1 MKKIFFFLMLLTGLA
16 TMTVSAQQTLTV
28 ADGTTTNGYV
38 PVYGYYEDAFLQS
51 QTIYPASLLT
61 SMVGEPIQS
70 MTFYLTSSAIL
81 TSTFAVKV
89 GTTTD
94 ATFGTAF
101 LTSPSTTVYTGTF
114 TVSNNQ
120 ITLNF
125 STPFQYTGGNLLVEV
140 STVSTT
146 GDNYSETEFY
156 GISSTGS
163 SISGYSYSGISS
175 ITSPSVRNFIPKT
188 TFNYGTIS
196 CYVPSDF
203 SVLASEINSI
213 TLNWRDVNNTGATY
227 TIYDMSDTSVVA
239 SGITDTTYEVMGLTA
254 ATNYTF
260 GIVADCGGGDMSNMV
275 TVQAQTSACALTDQC
290 SYTIVK
296 NDSYGDGWNGAA
308 INVYANN
315 MLVATLGLTSGYTAT
330 ETLNVCDNTTLS
342 FVWASG
348 NFDYEASFSIYDIN
362 SILIFSTD
370 DASTLTSSNFFT
382 TLTNCT
388 PASCMPVTA
397 FTVDSTT
404 VSSIFL
410 SWTDTINT
418 YATYTIYDMSDTSVV
433 ISGLS
438 STDYE
443 VTNLTANTLYNFGV
457 AADCGSG
464 DMSFMMMVSGR
475 TDCAMLTTLPYT
487 CGFEANELPSSESY
501 LLPICWTKYNDSNGS
516 SNYYPYAYSNYPH
529 TGSRALY
536 FYSYSS
542 SSYAD
547 TMMAVLPPLDNTIYP
562 MNGNQLCFWMR
573 TTSTSYTYKVFVGTL
588 SDPTDP
594 STFVT
599 AQAIDVTGTTYNQ
612 YEVLLTNAPAGNNYV
627 AIMVPRQ
634 TNSGSIYI
642 DDVTLME
649 IPTCP
654 APTQFEVSNLTSS
667 SATFTWHEVASAQQ
681 WEIAYGQAGFNPD
694 ATTANFNTVTANDTT
709 VTINNLVSGTLYHA
723 YLRANC
729 GTNDNSEWRGPLSLA
744 PGSYNMQNVGWDTL
758 YSCGAVIYD
767 DGGATGN
774 YSNNCDSYLVIY
786 PDQPGNMVSVS
797 GTLTAESS
805 TWDYL
810 VIYDGDSAGTANQ
823 LFKTSQTGASSPF
836 TIPAITS
843 TTGPLTI
850 YFHTDNSGQYPG
862 FELVTTCYS
871 CYAPAITVSN
881 VTSSEATVFWSSF
894 TGTETD
900 FEVAYGPVGFNP
912 DTVQPENASGYSYDI
927 TGLTSDMAYD
937 VYVRTSCGGN
947 SYSSWSTVQ
956 HFTTLPTCPVP
967 TGLTNLTLTTTSADI
982 SWTHGGQES
991 EWEVMLGNNSLGSV
1005 YDTLLP
1011 LTNLTPETNYSIKV
1025 RAICGAGDTSAWSST
1040 LSIFTGYC
1048 QPNPSSV
1055 DNNGIT
1061 NVTFGNAPEV
1071 VNNSPA
1077 NSGNITYGN
1086 YASQVGA
1093 VAAGTIANVDIT
1105 YGTGYS
1111 YGTLIWVDWNNNLTF
1126 DDNEIVYT
1134 GTSASTNP
1142 TTLNASFTVPATQD
1156 TGLYRM
1162 RIGGA
1167 DSYFDSY
1174 IGGNTSAAHDPCS
1187 GGSYKVFHDY
1197 TLHVTEAPNCLAV
1210 TNLAVG
1216 AATDNSITLVWSDDL
1231 NIGATYTVYDM
1242 SDSSVLASGITD
1254 TTFTVTS
1261 LTSNT
1266 GYTFAVETDCG
1277 GGDLSGIVTVTAH
1290 TECGIQTIPFTEG
1303 FENGIDC
1310 WTLNNCNS
1318 NTGVNILAANTGSYG
1333 FRFYYTTNYPQ
1344 YLISP
1349 QFAAATTP
1357 LQLEFDYG
1365 SNSTN
1370 YTETFKVGYST
1381 TTSNVTAFTWGNE
1394 ISITGSSNWM
1404 HYSDLI
1410 PAGAKYIAIQCT
1422 SDDQLYLY
1430 IDNISIDVPPTCITV
1445 TNLTVSATTATSITL
1460 TWTDANNTGA
1470 TYTIYDMANA
1480 STPIAQN
1487 VSATTYTVTGLTA
1500 ATAYTFGVEANCTPT
1515 DASTIATVTT
1525 STECADITTFPYTEG
1540 FENGL
1545 GCWQTV
1551 DNDGDGIAWLAATS
1565 STELPAHTGNGMI
1578 ASLSYYSGAL
1588 YPDNYLISPKLI
1600 LPASSTITLSWYFMV
1615 DPSYPADKY
1624 SVYVSTGNSVT
1635 DFTTP
1640 LFTIVPTSTHGTW
1653 TQQTLDLSAYAG
1665 QQVYVAFR
1673 HYDCSDEDLIV
1684 LDDITITAVGGT
1696 PQPDTCLAPSNLTVT
1711 GMTQNSVVLNWT
1723 ENGDATSWTVNYK
1736 EDNASNWSTTTVS
1749 SKPYTLTG
1757 LQPGTN
1763 YLVYVVA
1770 NCADGQSDP
1779 STTVT
1784 FATLADGIADYELA
1798 TSLYPNPNNGQFTI
1812 YNEQFTINNVNV
1824 YDVYGKLLKTVEVN
1838 ANSVMVDANELSAG
1852 MYFVRISTE
1861 KGVVTKSFVKK

>member
-16 TMTVSAQQTLTV
+16 AMTVSAQQTLTV
-28 ADGTTTNGYV
+28 ADGTTTNDYV

-81 TSTFAVKV
+81 TSTFAVKL

-146 GDNYSETEFY
+146 GDDYDETEFY

-163 SISGYSYSGISS
+163 SISGYSYTDLSS
-175 ITSPSVRNFIPKT
+175 ITSTYVRNFIPKT
-188 TFNYGTIS
+188 TFSYGSIS
-196 CYVPSDF
+196 CYMPSDF
-203 SVLASEINSI
+203 SVAASDLNSI
-213 TLNWRDVNNTGATY
+213 ILNWRDDNNTGATY
-227 TIYDMSDTSVVA
+227 TIYDMSDSSVVV
-239 SGITDTTYEVMGLTA
+239 SGITDTTYEVMGLSA

-260 GIVADCGGGDMSNMV
+260 GIVADCGGGDMSGVVM
-275 TVQAQTSACALTDQC
+275 VQAQTTTCALTDQC

-296 NDSYGDGWNGAA
+296 NDDYGDGWNGSE

-315 MLVATLGLTSGYTAT
+315 TLVTTLNMTSGSTVT
-330 ETLNVCDNTTLS
+330 ETFTVCDNISLS
-342 FVWASG
+342 FVWVS
-348 NFDYEASFSIYDIN
+348 NSTYDYEASFSIYDN
-362 SILIFSTD
+362 NGLLMFSTN
-370 DASTLTSSNFFT
+370 DASTLSSNNFFST
-382 TLTNCT
+382 VTNCT
-388 PASCMPVTA
+388 PATCFPVTA
-397 FTVDSTT
+397 LAVDSTT
-404 VSSIFL
+404 ASSIFL
-410 SWTDTINT
+410 SWTDSTNT
-418 YATYTIYDMSDTSVV
+418 YATYTIYNMSDSSVV

-438 STDYE
+438 ATDYE
-443 VTNLTANTLYNFGV
+443 VTNLNANTLYNFGV
-457 AADCGSG
+457 VADCGG
-464 DMSFMMMVSGR
+464 DMSFMKTVSGR
-475 TDCAMLTTLPYT
+475 TDCELLATLPYT
-487 CGFEANELPSSESY
+487 WSFEESELPSSGSY
-501 LLPICWTKYNDSNGS
+501 LLPLCWNKYNDSNGS
-516 SNYYPYAYSNYPH
+516 SNYYPYSYNSNPR
-529 TGSRALY
+529 TGTRALY
-536 FYSYSS
+536 FYSYTS

-547 TMMAVLPPLDNTIYP
+547 TMMAVLPPVDNTIYP
-562 MNGNQLCFWMR
+562 MSGNQLRFWMR
-573 TTSTSYTYKVFVGTL
+573 TASTSYTYKVLVGTL
-588 SDPTDP
+588 SDPADP

-612 YEVLLTNAPAGNNYV
+612 YEVLLTNAPAGNNYA

-634 TNSGSIYI
+634 TNSASIYI

-649 IPTCP
+649 IPSCP
-654 APTQFEVSNLTSS
+654 APTQFEVTNITST

-681 WEIAYGQAGFNPD
+681 WEVAYGQPGFNPNS
-694 ATTANFNTVTANDTT
+694 TTANFNTVTANDTT
-709 VTINNLVSGTLYHA
+709 VTVNNLVGGTLYHV

-729 GTNDNSEWRGPLSLA
+729 GANDNSEWRGPLSVA

-758 YSCGAVIYD
+758 YTCGAVIYD

-850 YFHTDNSGQYPG
+850 YFHTDNSGQYSG
-862 FELVTTCYS
+862 FELITTCYT
-871 CYAPAITVSN
+871 CHAPSITVSN
-881 VTSSEATVFWSSF
+881 VTSSEATVSWSSF
-894 TGTETD
+894 AGMQTD
-900 FEVAYGPVGFNP
+900 FEVAYGPAGFNP
-912 DTVQPENASGYSYDI
+912 DTVQAENASGYSYDI
-927 TGLTSDMAYD
+927 SGLTANMAYD
-937 VYVRTSCGGN
+937 VYVRTDCGGN
-947 SYSSWSTVQ
+947 NYSSWSMVQ
-956 HFTTLPTCPVP
+956 HFTTLPTCPAP
-967 TGLTNLTLTTTSADI
+967 TNLTVNNLTPTSAEI
-982 SWTHGGQES
+982 SWVPGYQES
-991 EWEVMLGNNSLGSV
+991 EWEVVFGNTSEST
-1005 YDTLLP
+1005 YDTAYTLS
-1011 LTNLTPETNYSIKV
+1011 NLTPETNYNIKV
-1025 RAICGAGDTSAWSST
+1025 RAVCGVGDTSAWSTT
-1040 LSIFTGYC
+1040 LTIFTGYC
-1048 QPNPSSV
+1048 QPNPYSV
-1055 DNNGIT
+1055 DGSGIT

-1077 NSGNITYGN
+1077 NSGNVTYGN
-1086 YASQVGA
+1086 YSSQVGA

-1105 YGTGYS
+1105 YGTSYT
-1111 YGTLIWVDWNNNLTF
+1111 YGTLIWVDWNNNLSF
-1126 DDNEIVYT
+1126 DDNEVVYM
-1134 GTSASTNP
+1134 GTSTSSDP
-1142 TTLNASFTVPATQD
+1142 TTLNASFMVPATQD

-1167 DSYFDSY
+1167 DSYFDNY
-1174 IGGNTSAAHDPCS
+1174 INGNTTAAHSPCAS
-1187 GGSYKVFHDY
+1187 SSYMVFHDY
-1197 TLHVTEAPNCLAV
+1197 TLHVTEAPNCLPV
-1210 TNLAVG
+1210 TNLTVG
-1216 AATDNSITLVWSDDL
+1216 TATDNSITLVWSDDL

-1261 LTSNT
+1261 LTSNAA
-1266 GYTFAVETDCG
+1266 YTFAVETDCG
-1277 GGDLSGIVTVTAH
+1277 GGDLSGIMTVTAH

-1381 TTSNVTAFTWGNE
+1381 TTNDVTAFTWGNE

-1422 SDDQLYLY
+1422 SNDQLYLY
-1430 IDNISIDVPPTCITV
+1430 IDNISIDVPPTCIPV

-1487 VSATTYTVTGLTA
+1487 VSGTTYTVTGLTSS
-1500 ATAYTFGVEANCTPT
+1500 TSYNFGVEVDCGGG
-1515 DASTIATVTT
+1515 DHSTMVTVSA
-1525 STECADITTFPYTEG
+1525 STECDAVATFPYTEG

-1545 GCWQTV
+1545 GCWQIV
-1551 DNDGDGIAWLAATS
+1551 DNDGDGIPWFLTTGS
-1565 STELPAHTGNGMI
+1565 STLTAHTGSYMA
-1578 ASLSYYSGAL
+1578 ASLSYNDDYAL
-1588 YPDNYLISPKLI
+1588 FPDNYLISPKFN

-1615 DPSYPADKY
+1615 DASYPADKY
-1624 SVYVSTGNSVT
+1624 SVYVSTGNTVS

-1640 LFTIVPTSTHGTW
+1640 LFTIVPDNTHGTW

-1665 QQVYVAFR
+1665 QQVYLAFR
-1673 HYDCSDEDLIV
+1673 HYDCSDEDFIL
-1684 LDDITITAVGGT
+1684 LDDISITVDGGT
-1696 PQPDTCLAPSNLTVT
+1696 PQPDTCMAPTALTAT
-1711 GMTQNSVVLNWT
+1711 DMTKNSVKLNWT
-1723 ENGDATSWTVNYK
+1723 ENGNATSWTVNYK
-1736 EDNASNWSTTTVS
+1736 TADAANWSTVTTS
-1749 SKPYTLTG
+1749 NKPYTLTG
-1757 LQPGTN
+1757 LQPETS
-1763 YLVYVVA
+1763 YLVNVVA
-1770 NCADGQSDP
+1770 NCANGQSEP
-1779 STTVT
+1779 SNTVT
-1784 FATLADGIADYELA
+1784 FATLADGIADYELT

-1812 YNEQFTINNVNV
+1812 NNEQFTINSVNV

-1838 ANSVMVDANELSAG
+1838 SNTAVIDAHELSAG